1 MTPYWEALFNAMYVE
16 TEEQAEQTLEKLV
29 LWCQRENPHLTEGEA
44 RAMQLSNLG
53 WMFGEVA
60 PETRAHAMKLYPAA
74 SHPIFGRHF
83 GHTPEQVLRA
93 GMTVGQAV
101 KEGLSLQ
108 EAIKA
113 AQNALNEAIEEN
125 TAPDDP

>member
-16 TEEQAEQTLEKLV
+16 TQADADRTLEKLIA
-29 LWCQRENPHLTEGEA
+29 WCQRENPSLNYGEA
-44 RAMQLSNLG
+44 MAMQLSNLG

-60 PETRAHAMKLYPAA
+60 PVTRLHAMKLYPDA

-83 GHTPEQVLRA
+83 GHSPEQVLQA
-93 GMTVGQAV
+93 GMTIGQAMN
-101 KEGLSLQ
+101 EGQSIQ

-113 AQNALNEAIEEN
+113 AQDDLNRQPEQ
-125 TAPDDP
+125 